1 MKYHVIDT
9 GDNAIVRAD
18 IFDHDS
24 AVTKILVQNYEGK
37 K

>member
-24 AVTKILVQNYEGK
+24 VVRKILA
-37 K
+37 

>member
-9 GDNAIVRAD
+9 GDNAIVRAV

-24 AVTKILVQNYEGK
+24 AVRKILA
-37 K
+37 

>member
-9 GDNAIVRAD
+9 GDNAIVRAV

-24 AVTKILVQNYEGK
+24 AVRKIID
-37 K
+37 